1 MVVLVNK
8 GSASASEIVAGALK
22 DYKRATV
29 VGEQTFGK
37 GSVQEVISFGGG
49 EALKLTVATYVTPN
63 GNEVDGI
70 GVAPDIVVPAD
81 DRDSQLQRA
90 LDLLR

>member
-1 MVVLVNK
+1 
-8 GSASASEIVAGALK
+8 
-22 DYKRATV
+22 
-29 VGEQTFGK
+29 
-37 GSVQEVISFGGG
+37 
-49 EALKLTVATYVTPN
+49 LTVATYVTPN